1 MLLES
6 VVRTIYPPGCVLC
19 GHPTEADFGLC
30 GTCWSDADFLDG
42 AVCMGCGAPVPGPSD
57 AVDLVCEDCHRIA
70 RPWHRGRAVARYSGS
85 VRKMILSLKH
95 GDRAEMARA
104 AGPMLA
110 RVAAALPIGDAP
122 AIVPVPLHWTRMLK
136 RRFNQSALLAQ
147 AMAGRLPGA
156 AYAPDALVRVRRTA
170 SLEGQGRDERFA
182 TLQEAIRPH
191 PRQGGVLAGRSVLI
205 VDDVMTSG
213 ATLAAATEAA
223 HAAGAT
229 QVCVL
234 VLARVV
240 KDT

>member
-6 VVRTIYPPGCVLC
+6 VVRTIYPPSCVLC
-19 GHPTEADFGLC
+19 GDSTLADFGLC
-30 GTCWSDADFLDG
+30 GSCWADADFLDG
-42 AVCMGCGAPVPGPSD
+42 AVCTGCGAPVPGQSD
-57 AVDLVCEDCHRIA
+57 APDLVCEDCHRIA

-104 AGPMLA
+104 AGPMMA
-110 RVAAALPIGDAP
+110 RVAAALPIGAAP
-122 AIVPVPLHWTRMLK
+122 IIVPVPLHWSRMVK
-136 RRFNQSALLAQ
+136 RRFNQSALMAQSLA
-147 AMAGRLPGA
+147 RHLPGGQ
-156 AYAPDALVRVRRTA
+156 YAPDALVRVRRTA
-170 SLEGQGRDERFA
+170 SLEGQGRDERFE
-182 TLQEAIRPH
+182 TLQGAIRPH
-191 PRQGGVLAGRSVLI
+191 PRTGTLLAGKSVLV

-213 ATLAAATEAA
+213 ATLAATTEAA
-223 HAAGAT
+223 HEAGAT